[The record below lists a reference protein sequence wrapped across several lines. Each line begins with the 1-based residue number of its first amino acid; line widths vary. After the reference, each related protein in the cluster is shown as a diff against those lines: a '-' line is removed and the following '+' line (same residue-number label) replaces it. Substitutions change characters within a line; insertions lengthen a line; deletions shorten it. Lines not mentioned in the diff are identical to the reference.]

1 MKGTVSK
8 WGNSQGVRI
17 PKAILESASFEENQ
31 EIRFV
36 ARDGE
41 IVLKKEKPRL
51 SLAER
56 FSAYKGSYQPEEM
69 EWGDSVGGEV

>member
-1 MKGTVSK
+1 MKGTISK

-31 EIRFV
+31 KIRFV

-41 IVLKKEKPRL
+41 IVLKKEKPQL

-56 FSAYKGSYQPEEM
+56 FSAYKGSYQPEEIG
-69 EWGDSVGGEV
+69 WGGSVGGEV